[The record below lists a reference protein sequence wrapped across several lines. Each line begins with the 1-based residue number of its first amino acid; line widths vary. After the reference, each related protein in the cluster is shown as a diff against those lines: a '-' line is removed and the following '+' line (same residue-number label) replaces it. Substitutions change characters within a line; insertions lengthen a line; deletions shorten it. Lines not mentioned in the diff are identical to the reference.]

1 MGTLGGENEGQYKK
15 IISGVA
21 LALVL
26 LVLFIGYIVTAKGS
40 VQESIWALV
49 PPVVAIAL
57 ALITKEVYSSLLFG
71 IVTGALLFF
80 RLSTGEDDA
89 AYLYGR
95 HLCRAFPPREYRDSL
110 LSGHLRYD
118 GTASE

>member
-1 MGTLGGENEGQYKK
+1 MKEQYKK

-21 LALVL
+21 LALVF

-57 ALITKEVYSSLLFG
+57 ALITKEVYSSLFFG
-71 IVTGALLFF
+71 IVTGTAFF
-80 RLSTGEDDA
+80 RLSTGKDDA

-95 HLCRAFPPREYRDSL
+95 HLCRAFPSREYRDSL
-110 LSGHLRYD
+110 LPGHLRYD